1 MRHRLAKIAAL
12 VAVAMGGLALAIPAA
27 HAEDAPNGY
36 PYCNNGSSSDPD
48 GDGWGWENEASCV
61 VRGGS
66 ADTGNSGGNSGGN
79 GSYPVCANGS
89 ASDPDGDGWGWENG
103 QSCTVSGG
111 SNGGGGTAA
120 CPSGVTCGSYTVSG
134 LGARKRQVTAA
145 GANTLDLATAMLETD
160 NMQTNYP
167 YGDNKTGLS
176 ANFGIFKQNWDLLTE
191 SCSRFRGQSADQ
203 WNNGAVLNSNLSAD
217 IQCLHESQNYYGVD
231 RWFAGHR
238 NGRTGL
244 NNPNTADI
252 QRYRTAV
259 YWLRDQIASNSA
271 NLTNDT
277 RFWVNVPPI

>member
-12 VAVAMGGLALAIPAA
+12 VAVAMGSLALTIPTA
-27 HAEDAPNGY
+27 HADDAPNGY
-36 PYCNNGSSSDPD
+36 PYCTNGSSSDPD

-66 ADTGNSGGNSGGN
+66 ADTGTGA
-79 GSYPVCANGS
+79 GSPS
-89 ASDPDGDGWGWENG
+89 
-103 QSCTVSGG
+103 
-111 SNGGGGTAA
+111 A

-145 GANTLDLATAMLETD
+145 GANVLDLATAMLETD

-191 SCSRFRGQSADQ
+191 SCSRFRGQSGDQ

-217 IQCLHESQNYYGVD
+217 VQCLHESQSFYGVD

-259 YWLRDQIASNSA
+259 YWLRDQIAANSA

-277 RFWVNVPPI
+277 RYWVNVPPI